1 MKEINAIVRMN
12 KIQKIKAA
20 LVEAGYHSIS
30 IHQVTG
36 RGKQRGLLYDFS
48 KYVEEDDEAAK
59 APSQFLAKRMIV
71 LVVEDKC
78 AEKVIEII
86 MEAGRTGEVGD
97 GKIFVMPVGD
107 VVRIR
112 TAETGDAALL

>member
-12 KIQKIKAA
+12 KIQKIKDA
-20 LVEAGYHSIS
+20 LVEVGYHSIS

-36 RGKQRGLLYDFS
+36 RGKQRGLLYDFT
-48 KYVEEDDEAAK
+48 KYIEEPEDMANL
-59 APSQFLAKRMIV
+59 PSQFLAKRMII

-78 AEKVIEII
+78 AEKVSQII
-86 MEAGRTGEVGD
+86 MSAGQTGEIGD
-97 GKIFVMPVGD
+97 GKIFVMPIGD

-112 TAETGDAALL
+112 TGEKGDEALL